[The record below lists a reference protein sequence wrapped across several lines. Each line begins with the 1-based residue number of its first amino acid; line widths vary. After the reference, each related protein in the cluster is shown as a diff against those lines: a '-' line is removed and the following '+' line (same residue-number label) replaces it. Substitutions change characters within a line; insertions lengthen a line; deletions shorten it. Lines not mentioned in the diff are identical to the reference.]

1 MKRISE
7 NAHTYKKKLH
17 YAVPRQAKST
27 TKIKETMKTPQ
38 KATKQSQKI
47 LPPPSFGK
55 IQFIVASH

>member
-1 MKRISE
+1 MLYPGKQ
-7 NAHTYKKKLH
+7 N
-17 YAVPRQAKST
+17 PQP
-27 TKIKETMKTPQ
+27 KIKETMKTPQ